1 MIILFKKIG
10 KKMLVRKILVSKKVA
25 RKKIDPKF
33 VWRLLINILVP
44 PSPRHRVKC
53 PIWLGKGGG
62 LKSLSLDKP
71 TGHPKKNVHFVFVR

>member
-33 VWRLLINILVP
+33 F
-44 PSPRHRVKC
+44 
-53 PIWLGKGGG
+53 G
-62 LKSLSLDKP
+62 D
-71 TGHPKKNVHFVFVR
+71 F